1 MTVTINI
8 SPDALRSLTER
19 ATARGTDVEG
29 YVQDLIQKDVSP
41 PRRISEILAP
51 FRHEIAAS
59 GATDSELD
67 SLFNDALSEVRH
79 GNGKPAE

>member
-19 ATARGTDVEG
+19 ATAKGTSVEE
-29 YVQDLIQKDVSP
+29 YVQDLIEKDVLP
-41 PRRISEILAP
+41 ERRISEILAP
-51 FRHEIAAS
+51 FRQEILAS

-67 SLFNDALSEVRH
+67 SLFGEALSDVRR
-79 GNGKPAE
+79 NKRAE

>member
-19 ATARGTDVEG
+19 AKERGTNIEG
-29 YVQDLIQKDVSP
+29 YVQGLIEKDVAP

-51 FRHEIAAS
+51 FRQEVLSS
-59 GATDSELD
+59 GTTDSELD
-67 SLFNDALSEVRH
+67 ALFDEALSDLRQSKSVE
-79 GNGKPAE
+79 

>member
-19 ATARGTDVEG
+19 AKERGTNIEG
-29 YVQDLIQKDVSP
+29 YVKDLIEKDVAP

-51 FRHEIAAS
+51 FRQEVLNS
-59 GATDSELD
+59 GITDLELD
-67 SLFNDALSEVRH
+67 SLFHEARNES
-79 GNGKPAE
+79 